1 MYVLLISFGHFRHAS
16 REHKGV
22 FDDKPGVI
30 VAAFKVDKEAVNGD
44 GEGVAVTLYHEVAV
58 GFVARLSQIIF
69 AFAIALGHIDGALH
83 APFAAFNGHRRKI
96 LKLYV
101 RLEGYNHKG
110 ELRWHV
116 ALARSNSAII
126 VEREEFQFAVVQ
138 TVSVIATAVFLA
150 CPIGIAE

>member
-16 REHKGV
+16 RERKGV
-22 FDDKPGVI
+22 FDDEPGVV

-83 APFAAFNGHRRKI
+83 TPFAAFNDHRRKI

-101 RLEGYNHKG
+101 RLEGDNHKG
-110 ELRWHV
+110 ELGWHV
-116 ALARSNSAII
+116 AVLKYSNM
-126 VEREEFQFAVVQ
+126 F
-138 TVSVIATAVFLA
+138 VI
-150 CPIGIAE
+150 

>member
-22 FDDKPGVI
+22 FDDEPGVV

-83 APFAAFNGHRRKI
+83 IPFAAFNDHRRKI
-96 LKLYV
+96 LKFYV

-110 ELRWHV
+110 ELGWHV
-116 ALARSNSAII
+116 AVLKYSNM
-126 VEREEFQFAVVQ
+126 F
-138 TVSVIATAVFLA
+138 VI
-150 CPIGIAE
+150 

>member
-22 FDDKPGVI
+22 FDDEPGVV

-83 APFAAFNGHRRKI
+83 APFAAFNDHRRKI

-101 RLEGYNHKG
+101 RLKG
-110 ELRWHV
+110 RPSPHPV
-116 ALARSNSAII
+116 
-126 VEREEFQFAVVQ
+126 
-138 TVSVIATAVFLA
+138 
-150 CPIGIAE
+150 CY

>member
-22 FDDKPGVI
+22 FDDEPGVV

-83 APFAAFNGHRRKI
+83 TPFAAFNDHRRKI
-96 LKLYV
+96 LQLDI
-101 RLEGYNHKG
+101 RLEGNYHKG
-110 ELRWHV
+110 ELGWGFR
-116 ALARSNSAII
+116 
-126 VEREEFQFAVVQ
+126 
-138 TVSVIATAVFLA
+138 
-150 CPIGIAE
+150 